1 MAIASTSPN
10 SVRVLIVK
18 PISFITAKVAI
29 SDTGI
34 VIIGMT
40 TALQLWRKT
49 SMISITIRVVS
60 TNVTSTS
67 SIDAVTKSVVFI
79 ST

>member
-34 VIIGMT
+34 VIIGMI